1 MDLLKTFLGGKYK
14 MSVDSNEMDKLKKKE
29 VEMSRE
35 TTPKALKEILQ
46 FKIVYWGPGESGK
59 TTNYFR
65 LREKFNGIVL
75 NKGISIETTDGRT
88 LWQDSIRISFFLN
101 LGEVKF
107 NVIAQIVTCTGQ
119 ERFLQTREYVLDGAD
134 GVVFVGDSD
143 PDKMEQNKRSFRELL
158 SFTKKIKIPYV
169 IQLNKRDIDN
179 AINIGVFKRQLG
191 LPISELYDDGT
202 RVIYPVIALSGE
214 NVKECFEDLIIQVIF
229 NYFKNKLNLI

>member
-1 MDLLKTFLGGKYK
+1 
-14 MSVDSNEMDKLKKKE
+14 MSVGSNEMDKLKKRE
-29 VEMSRE
+29 IEMSRD

-101 LGEVKF
+101 LGDVKF
-107 NVIAQIVTCTGQ
+107 NIIAQIVTCTGQ

-169 IQLNKRDIDN
+169 IQLNKRDIEN

-202 RVIYPVIALSGE
+202 RVIYPVIALNGE

-229 NYFKNKLNLI
+229 NYFKNKLHLI

>member
-1 MDLLKTFLGGKYK
+1 
-14 MSVDSNEMDKLKKKE
+14 MSSDSNGKSKSKKKGIS
-29 VEMSRE
+29 VSRD
-35 TTPKALKEILQ
+35 TTPKALKEVLQ

-88 LWQDSIRISFFLN
+88 LWQDSIRVSFFID

-107 NVIAQIVTCTGQ
+107 NVITQVVTCTGQ

-143 PDKMEQNKRSFRELL
+143 PEKIEQNKRSFRELV

-169 IQLNKRDIDN
+169 IQLNKRDLEN
-179 AINIGVFKRQLG
+179 AIPINEFKRQLR
-191 LPISELYDDGT
+191 LPISDSYEDGT
-202 RVIYPVIALSGE
+202 QVVYPTIALTGE

-229 NYFKNKLNLI
+229 NYFKHKLNLI

>member
-1 MDLLKTFLGGKYK
+1 MDLHRTFMEEDIIL
-14 MSVDSNEMDKLKKKE
+14 SVGSNDVEDVKKNE
-29 VEMSRE
+29 IEMSKE

-65 LREKFNGIVL
+65 LREKFNGIIL
-75 NKGISIETTDGRT
+75 NKGVSIETTDGRT

-101 LGEVKF
+101 LGDVKF
-107 NVIAQIVTCTGQ
+107 NIIAQIVTCTGQ

-134 GVVFVGDSD
+134 GVVFVGDSKLL
-143 PDKMEQNKRSFRELL
+143 KMEQNKRSFRELV
-158 SFTKKIKIPYV
+158 SFTKKTKIPYV
-169 IQLNKRDIDN
+169 IQLNKRDLEDAVTIEE
-179 AINIGVFKRQLG
+179 FKKQLG
-191 LPISELYDDGT
+191 LPSSDIYKDGT
-202 RVIYPVIALSGE
+202 AVVYPVIALSGE

>member
-1 MDLLKTFLGGKYK
+1 MEDDII
-14 MSVDSNEMDKLKKKE
+14 MSVGSNEEEEVKKKDFDI
-29 VEMSRE
+29 SKD
-35 TTPKALKEILQ
+35 TTPRALKEILQ

-65 LREKFNGIVL
+65 LREKFNGIIL

-101 LGEVKF
+101 LGDVKF

-134 GVVFVGDSD
+134 GVVFVGDSE

-158 SFTKKIKIPYV
+158 SFTKKSKIPYV
-169 IQLNKRDIDN
+169 IQLNKRDIEN
-179 AINIGVFKRQLG
+179 AVEIDAFKKQLG
-191 LPISELYDDGT
+191 LASSGTYEDGT
-202 RVIYPVIALSGE
+202 TVVYPVIALNGE